1 MKRWPGILIALS
13 LLAALL
19 WGCGGSHDARVT
31 AVLDRAD
38 SLLRTSDTA
47 AHSAALRQML
57 ALDTAR
63 ALHADKALRARHALL
78 LVQARYKCYVT
89 EPADSALIDTAYR
102 YYADHH
108 GSEADQERYTRTLI
122 YQGAVAEELGHPQ
135 QALQWYLEAEQAADP
150 NDHFNLG
157 HAKFLIAN
165 IYHANYSSVPV
176 VINKYKEALKHYLKT
191 NEIRFQIVCYREIG
205 ALYRTSIPDSA
216 LLYLNKAISLASK
229 LDDTN
234 YLFSSQMMLARLFYE
249 QGNYQKSK
257 NLAVN
262 IINNS
267 KSDFRETQQFYI
279 AADSYIKLGMLDS
292 AQFVINN
299 TPNPERAEDSMR
311 MSRTLSELHK
321 SRKNYKAYS
330 NELLIGNQI
339 ADSILIHASEV
350 NLPNKE
356 RAFKSRKQYSE
367 TVASHSRRIVIL
379 ASLITALLIIILVY
393 RKKHRQARHK
403 MSLMAKQLQEAI
415 NKLNEASQ
423 LQQAIDLSKEE
434 SMSKLIASTE
444 SQIHITQSIFEKLAS
459 HKRVKDFEPINHL
472 ASILS
477 INSDDDSFWNSLKL
491 YLDAK
496 YNNIIT
502 YLQDTYPAINTPCIR
517 FICLCFAGFSNTA
530 IAYCTNVTST
540 HTITNKKRTIPVEFM
555 GLDMN
560 LNEVK
565 KRYMNGEL

>member
-1 MKRWPGILIALS
+1 MKRWPGIL
-13 LLAALL
+13 LLFFTALL
-19 WGCGGSHDARVT
+19 VGCGGSHDARVT
-31 AVLDRAD
+31 AELDRAD

-63 ALHADKALRARHALL
+63 ALQSDEALRARHALL

-108 GSEADQERYTRTLI
+108 SSSADHERYTRSLI
-122 YQGAVAEELGHPQ
+122 YSGAVAEELGHPQ
-135 QALQWYLEAEQAADP
+135 QAMQYYLEAEDTADP
-150 NDHFNLG
+150 NDHHNMG
-157 HAKFLIAN
+157 HSKFLIAN
-165 IYHANYSSVPV
+165 IYQRNYTSVPI
-176 VINKYKEALKHYLKT
+176 VINKYKEALSHYLLTDETK
-191 NEIRFQIVCYREIG
+191 FQVVCYREIG
-205 ALYRTSIPDSA
+205 ALYRAFNTDSA
-216 LLYLNKAISLASK
+216 LIYLDKSISLASK
-229 LDDTN
+229 LEDTN
-234 YLFSSQMMLARLFYE
+234 YVFSSQMMLARLLYE
-249 QGNYQKSK
+249 QGSYQNSK

-262 IINNS
+262 IINNA

-292 AQFVINN
+292 AQFIINN
-299 TPNPERAEDSMR
+299 TPTPERAEDSMR

-321 SRKNYKAYS
+321 SRNNYKAYS
-330 NELLIGNQI
+330 NELLVGNQI

-350 NLPNKE
+350 NLPEEE
-356 RAFKSRKQYSE
+356 RAFKSSKQHNELVS
-367 TVASHSRRIVIL
+367 SHIRRVFIL
-379 ASLITALLIIILVY
+379 AFLILALIIIIIVY
-393 RKKHRQARHK
+393 RKKHKHAKCK
-403 MSLMAKQLQEAI
+403 MSLMAE
-415 NKLNEASQ
+415 Q
-423 LQQAIDLSKEE
+423 LQQAINQLNVTTQLQQTNDMSKEE

-444 SQIHITQSIFEKLAS
+444 SQIHITQSILEKLAS
-459 HKRVKDFEPINHL
+459 QRRGKDSELIAHL
-472 ASILS
+472 AGIVS
-477 INSDDDSFWNSLKL
+477 INSNDNSFWKSLKI
-491 YLDAK
+491 YLDVK

-502 YLQDTYPAINTPCIR
+502 YLQDTYPAINTSCIR

-530 IAYCTNVTST
+530 IAYCANVTST

-565 KRYMNGEL
+565 KRYLNGAL